1 MFPHVPNKF
10 PTSSHLFLLLV
21 TNDRLEN
28 VIQGCYNRDM
38 KKKWYGCFVI
48 GLILIFGLT
57 SWGLS
62 TAHQHAQQSLAVQE
76 KTDRRLDAFDKSV
89 QNFKSSIDVMWS
101 GYKKEG
107 GSDQPSKWTHNV
119 TLMQKQAAKVQSE
132 YMHCQKIKNMNS
144 DQKSRFRRITG
155 KMQHQIARLSEN

>member
-1 MFPHVPNKF
+1 
-10 PTSSHLFLLLV
+10 
-21 TNDRLEN
+21 
-28 VIQGCYNRDM
+28 M
-38 KKKWYGCFVI
+38 KKKWYGCVAI
-48 GLILIFGLT
+48 GLILILGLT

-62 TAHQHAQQSLAVQE
+62 VAHQHAQQSLAVQE

-89 QNFKSSIDVMWS
+89 QNFKASIDVMWS

-107 GSDQPSKWTHNV
+107 GADQPSKWTHNV

-132 YMHCQKIKNMNS
+132 YTRCQKIKNMNP

-155 KMQHQIARLSEN
+155 KMQHQIARLSDN